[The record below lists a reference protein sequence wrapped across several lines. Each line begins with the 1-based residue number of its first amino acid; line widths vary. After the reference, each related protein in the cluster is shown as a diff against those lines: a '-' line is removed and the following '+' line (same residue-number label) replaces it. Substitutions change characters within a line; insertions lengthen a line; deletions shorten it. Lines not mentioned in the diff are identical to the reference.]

1 MASAEESGVPVE
13 TFEAFII
20 KVEKNPKDPDP
31 KTATYYVTHEIETF
45 APGGDFHEA
54 IATLF
59 ANGYDKVALQ
69 ATPVRKKKSA
79 KTRMIGDGVI
89 TANIDFSDG

>member
-31 KTATYYVTHEIETF
+31 NTATYYVTHEIETF
-45 APGGDFHEA
+45 APGDGIHSVIRD
-54 IATLF
+54 LF
-59 ANGYDKVALQ
+59 ASGYKTVALQ
-69 ATPVRKKKSA
+69 ATPVRKKKTA
-79 KTRMIGDGVI
+79 DKRMLGDGVI
-89 TANIDFSDG
+89 TANINFNDG